1 MYVCLAHMVN
11 ALARSALIT
20 RTPRDPFNP
29 DPDITPED
37 FNDKFFLDADEML
50 LASSVAYS
58 DESPKTKKRVMVM
71 ASAVDQ
77 STTGKKRAKPCNN
90 SDDNCSFD
98 DDYSLVN
105 GNEQHLSVVDHA
117 TMCDWLQSHKD
128 DAGQHVD
135 SMRKVVALINSR
147 ATHSLKQMELYE
159 NDMLTFVDDL
169 IQMRDTLKESNIA
182 RIIRQLG
189 MSA

>member
-1 MYVCLAHMVN
+1 M
-11 ALARSALIT
+11 
-20 RTPRDPFNP
+20 
-29 DPDITPED
+29 
-37 FNDKFFLDADEML
+37 
-50 LASSVAYS
+50 AYS
-58 DESPKTKKRVMVM
+58 DECPKTKKRMM

-77 STTGKKRAKPCNN
+77 SSTGKKRAKRRNN
-90 SDDNCSFD
+90 AD
-98 DDYSLVN
+98 DDCSLEDDCSLDD

-117 TMCDWLQSHKD
+117 TMCDWLQNHK

-147 ATHSLKQMELYE
+147 ATHSLKQMELNE
-159 NDMLTFVDDL
+159 NDVLAFVEDL

-189 MSA
+189 MSAI